1 MATPARA
8 WGSLAVLM
16 AAYTVSF
23 VDRTI
28 LSLLIPPIQQDLG
41 LSDTR
46 VSLLAG
52 FAFALFYTVMGIPL
66 GRIADR
72 WHRRNLIAIG
82 ITVWCLMT
90 AACGL
95 ARNFWQLFAARVGVG
110 VGEAALSPAAYSMI
124 SDLFPREQLG
134 RALAVYSFGLPIG
147 SGLALLIGGFAI
159 GAIQDLGPLTLPLIG
174 RIAPWQ
180 LTFLLVGLPGLVVAG
195 FVLAMH
201 EPVRR
206 QRASVA
212 AGATPAL
219 APFLKASRRVL
230 LHHFGGLSMLV
241 LVVYGTTA
249 WIPTL
254 FIRLHD
260 WSASAIGY
268 AYGLISIVCGAGG
281 LLAGGWLADRWWR
294 QGRTDAHLRVAA
306 WSSAIMAP
314 CFAAVALAPT
324 PEVALVLLAA
334 ATFASSLHGG
344 VAGAAL
350 QIITPNELR
359 GQLTAVYFFV
369 ANLVGLGVGPT
380 AVALLTDYVY
390 RDPLALGASI
400 ATLAAL
406 AGPASVLLLASG
418 LRHYRARVAEEPAV
432 A

>member
-1 MATPARA
+1 
-8 WGSLAVLM
+8 
-16 AAYTVSF
+16 
-23 VDRTI
+23 
-28 LSLLIPPIQQDLG
+28 
-41 LSDTR
+41 
-46 VSLLAG
+46 
-52 FAFALFYTVMGIPL
+52 
-66 GRIADR
+66 
-72 WHRRNLIAIG
+72 
-82 ITVWCLMT
+82 
-90 AACGL
+90 
-95 ARNFWQLFAARVGVG
+95 
-110 VGEAALSPAAYSMI
+110 
-124 SDLFPREQLG
+124 
-134 RALAVYSFGLPIG
+134 
-147 SGLALLIGGFAI
+147 
-159 GAIQDLGPLTLPLIG
+159 
-174 RIAPWQ
+174 
-180 LTFLLVGLPGLVVAG
+180 
-195 FVLAMH
+195 
-201 EPVRR
+201 
-206 QRASVA
+206 
-212 AGATPAL
+212 
-219 APFLKASRRVL
+219 
-230 LHHFGGLSMLV
+230 
-241 LVVYGTTA
+241 
-249 WIPTL
+249 
-254 FIRLHD
+254 LHD